1 MYKLLQIELYK
12 ISKRSR
18 TYIAFA
24 AITAIVLIFQ
34 FAFKADG
41 KSYMNLMLQSVQDN
55 FEIDK
60 GKAINGYFMCYII
73 LNTLLIQVPILVA
86 LIAGDAISG
95 EANMGTLRLML
106 TKPVSRTQIILVKF
120 TASVIFTIMLLV
132 WMAVMALFISLL
144 IFGADDMLIFRVKGE
159 ESQILQ
165 ITKDD
170 IMWRYFAAFGY
181 AAVALTVIAALAM
194 LLSIFAENSIGPIIA
209 TFCIV
214 IVCTIISN
222 INIPVIEKNI
232 KPWLFTSYLVGW
244 KGFFYIGTT
253 DEGQPIK
260 GSIENWPAIRN
271 SLNILLAHIF
281 ILLSASVLIFKRKD
295 ILSKKQHT

>member
-1 MYKLLQIELYK
+1 MLKLLQIELYK

-24 AITAIVLIFQ
+24 AITAIVFIFQ

-41 KSYMNLMLQSVQDN
+41 ESYMNLMLQSVQDN
-55 FEIDK
+55 FQIDK
-60 GKAINGYFMCYII
+60 SKAINGYFMCYII
-73 LNTLLIQVPILVA
+73 LNTLLVQVPILVA
-86 LIAGDAISG
+86 LIAGDSISG
-95 EANMGTLRLML
+95 EANMGTLRLVL
-106 TKPVSRTQIILVKF
+106 TKPVSRTQLILVKF
-120 TASVIFTIMLLV
+120 AASVIFTIMLLI
-132 WMAVMALFISLL
+132 WMAVMALFISLF
-144 IFGADDMLIFRVKGE
+144 IFGADDMLIFRVKGD

-170 IMWRYFAAFGY
+170 IMWRYWAAFAY

-209 TFCIV
+209 TVCIV
-214 IVCTIISN
+214 IVCTVVSN
-222 INIPVIEKNI
+222 INVPVIEKNV

-253 DEGQPIK
+253 DDGQPIK
-260 GSIENWPAIRN
+260 GSLENWPAIRN
-271 SLNILLAHIF
+271 SLYILLAHIF
-281 ILLSASVLIFKRKD
+281 LLLSASVIIFKRKD
-295 ILSKKQHT
+295 VLS

>member
-1 MYKLLQIELYK
+1 MLNLLQIELYK
-12 ISKRSR
+12 ISRRSR

-24 AITAIVLIFQ
+24 AITAIVVIFQ

-41 KSYMNLMLQSVQDN
+41 KSYMDLMLQSVQDS

-60 GKAINGYFMCYII
+60 TKAINGYFMCYII

-95 EANMGTLRLML
+95 EANMGTLRLLL
-106 TKPVSRTQIILVKF
+106 TKPVSRTKLIIIKF
-120 TASVIFTIMLLV
+120 TASFIYTMMLLV
-132 WMAVMALFISLL
+132 WMAVMALFVSLV
-144 IFGADDMLIFRVKGE
+144 IFGADDMLIFRVKGD
-159 ESQILQ
+159 ESLILQ

-181 AAVALTVIAALAM
+181 AAVALTVIAALAL

-209 TFCIV
+209 TVCIV

-222 INIPVIEKNI
+222 INVPIIDKNV

-253 DEGQPIK
+253 ADGEPIK

-271 SLNILLAHIF
+271 SLYILLAHIF
-281 ILLSASVLIFKRKD
+281 ILVSASVIIFKRKD
-295 ILSKKQHT
+295 ILS

>member
-1 MYKLLQIELYK
+1 MFELLGIELYK

-18 TYIAFA
+18 TYIAFV
-24 AITAIVLIFQ
+24 AITAIVCIFQ

-41 KSYMNLMLQSVQDN
+41 ESYMNLMMQSVQDS

-60 GKAINGYFMCYII
+60 NKAINGYFMCYII

-95 EANMGTLRLML
+95 EANMGTLRLIL
-106 TKPVSRTQIILVKF
+106 TKPVSRTQILMVKF
-120 TASVIFTIMLLV
+120 VASAIFTLALLV
-132 WMAVMALFISLL
+132 WMAVMALFVSLF
-144 IFGADDMLIFRVKGE
+144 IFGADDLIIFRVKGD

-181 AAVALTVIAALAM
+181 AAVALTVIAALAI
-194 LLSIFAENSIGPIIA
+194 LLSVFADNSIGPIIA
-209 TFCIV
+209 TVCIV
-214 IVCTIISN
+214 IVCTVISN
-222 INIPVIEKNI
+222 INVPVIDRNV

-244 KGFFYIGTT
+244 KGFFYIGTNG
-253 DEGQPIK
+253 EGEPIK
-260 GSIENWPAIRN
+260 GSLENWPAIRN
-271 SLNILLAHIF
+271 SLYILLAHI
-281 ILLSASVLIFKRKD
+281 ILLMGASTIIFKRKD
-295 ILSKKQHT
+295 ILS

>member
-60 GKAINGYFMCYII
+60 SKAINGYFMCYII
-73 LNTLLIQVPILVA
+73 LNTLLVQVPILVA

-120 TASVIFTIMLLV
+120 TASVIFTVMLLV
-132 WMAVMALFISLL
+132 WMAIMALFISLL
-144 IFGADDMLIFRVKGE
+144 IFGADDMLIFRVKGD

-170 IMWRYFAAFGY
+170 IMWRYWAAFGY

-209 TFCIV
+209 TVCIV

-222 INIPVIEKNI
+222 INVPVIEKNI

-253 DEGQPIK
+253 DEGQPVK

-271 SLNILLAHIF
+271 SLSILLVHIF
-281 ILLSASVLIFKRKD
+281 ILLSASVIIFKRKD
-295 ILSKKQHT
+295 ILS